1 MRVFAML
8 AVASLMSAAVLAK
21 EALQGRMLHDETG
34 KEGSRSKYYTQEF
47 NNGPL
52 THGKPAEFEGGY
64 MIGCIIGFLLTGI
77 FMICAVINSLYDEY
91 KRHKFYEAK
100 IRSDQ
105 QRLQE
110 NYNVTP
116 ADIQV
121 FIREFEE
128 KERTRGV
135 KKDTAAEQA
144 ELAEIN

>member
-8 AVASLMSAAVLAK
+8 AVASLMSAAVLAE
-21 EALQGRMLHDETG
+21 EALQGRMLH
-34 KEGSRSKYYTQEF
+34 EGDKTKSRSTKYYTDKF
-47 NNGPL
+47 NNGPE
-52 THGKPAEFEGGY
+52 THGEPAEFEGGY
-64 MIGCIIGFLLTGI
+64 MVGAILGFLFTGI
-77 FMICAVINSLYDEY
+77 FMVFAVINSLWDEY

-116 ADIQV
+116 ADIQF